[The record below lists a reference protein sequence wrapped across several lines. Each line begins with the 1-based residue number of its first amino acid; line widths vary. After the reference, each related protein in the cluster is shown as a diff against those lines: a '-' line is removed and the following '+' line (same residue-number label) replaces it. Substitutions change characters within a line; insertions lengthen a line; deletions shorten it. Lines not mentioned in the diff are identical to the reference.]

1 MRLFLN
7 NKFAPGALALVV
19 GLFLLM
25 FGLMTDVER
34 LVRYGVVCSIVAGLL
49 LAIAVYLHRQG
60 WG

>member
-19 GLFLLM
+19 GMFLLM
-25 FGLMTDVER
+25 FGIMADVER
-34 LVRYGVVCSIVAGLL
+34 LIRYGVVCSIGAGLL
-49 LAIAVYLHRQG
+49 LGVAAYLHRQG